1 MPKKRRLS
9 KKQTLSQK
17 RRLSKKRSCKTKSK
31 AQSKKRSA
39 DQFLD
44 DLGHVEFHDRQKKKK
59 GESNKSRYEKEF
71 GSDLLG
77 EIDEGDVRELAEG
90 WKGRMNKKG
99 KVFYLHDSGLRI
111 KATSSEIVINE
122 FGEIEPRDMSPIN
135 MLAQIYPLDPITNIS

>member
-17 RRLSKKRSCKTKSK
+17 RKSGKAKSK

-59 GESNKSRYEKEF
+59 VESNKSRYEKEF

-77 EIDEGDVRELAEG
+77 EIDEGDIRELAEG